1 MIDESRS
8 NGIDDDGDW
17 DPEKDDVGVDGVPN
31 TGDFGEGDGMPTA
44 GDQFDIDNLESPIT
58 NGQI

>member
-31 TGDFGEGDGMPTA
+31 TGDFGEAMVYLQLETSL
-44 GDQFDIDNLESPIT
+44 ILDNQESLT
-58 NGQI
+58 LNGQI